1 MEDNE
6 NNDSQSQEVSTHDS
20 NGGSRDK
27 KGRDHRGGGNN
38 RSGGRGGNRGN
49 PRRNGPSKEW
59 KLVEQLA
66 LQSLE
71 EQKKARRWSV
81 FFKLAMFAYVV
92 FIFIALNPSTAGD
105 SASSSKSHTAIVDVS
120 GVIMAGREASADT
133 IVGGLRD
140 AFEAKHS
147 KAVMLRVNSPGG
159 SPVQSN
165 MVYNEIMRLKEKYPD
180 KKVYAV
186 ITDVGASGAYFIA
199 AAADEIYADPASIVG
214 SIGVIS
220 DGFGFTEVMEK
231 VGVERRVYS
240 SGENKAMLDPF
251 SPLNDAQ
258 SAHFG
263 SLLNNVHEQFIAAVK
278 RGRGDRLKEIDTI
291 FSGLMWSGEQ
301 ALPLGL
307 IDGIGSPGTVA
318 RDIIKEEEIVDYSK
332 RPNALQSL
340 VDRLGVKVGATIA
353 ESFGSHLVLK

>member
-6 NNDSQSQEVSTHDS
+6 NNNAQSQDASGHDS
-20 NGGSRDK
+20 NDGARDN
-27 KGRDHRGGGNN
+27 KGRDHRRGGGNRGGRGNN
-38 RSGGRGGNRGN
+38 RSN
-49 PRRNGPSKEW
+49 PRRHGPSKEW

-81 FFKLAMFAYVV
+81 FFKLAMLAYVV
-92 FIFIALNPSTAGD
+92 FIFVALNPSTAGD

-147 KAVMLRVNSPGG
+147 KAVMLRINSPGG

-165 MVYNEIMRLKEKYPD
+165 MVYNEIMRLKEKYSD

-240 SGENKAMLDPF
+240 SGDNKAMLDPF
-251 SPLNDAQ
+251 SPLNEEQ

-263 SLLNNVHEQFIAAVK
+263 TLLTNVHEQFIAAVK
-278 RGRGDRLKEIDTI
+278 RGRGDRLKETDTI

-318 RDIIKEEEIVDYSK
+318 RDIIEEEGIVDYSK

>member
-6 NNDSQSQEVSTHDS
+6 NNNAQSQDASGHDS
-20 NGGSRDK
+20 NDGARDN
-27 KGRDHRGGGNN
+27 KGRDHRRGGGNRGGRGNN
-38 RSGGRGGNRGN
+38 RSN
-49 PRRNGPSKEW
+49 PRRHGPSKEW

-81 FFKLAMFAYVV
+81 FFKLAMLAYVV
-92 FIFIALNPSTAGD
+92 FIFVALNPSTAGD

-147 KAVMLRVNSPGG
+147 KAVMLRINSPGG

-165 MVYNEIMRLKEKYPD
+165 MVYNEIMRLKEKYSD

-240 SGENKAMLDPF
+240 SGDNKAMLDPF
-251 SPLNDAQ
+251 SPLNEEQ

-263 SLLNNVHEQFIAAVK
+263 TLLTNVHEQFIAAVK
-278 RGRGDRLKEIDTI
+278 RGRGDRLKETDTI

>member
-1 MEDNE
+1 MEDNTS
-6 NNDSQSQEVSTHDS
+6 NNTQSQEASGHDS
-20 NGGSRDK
+20 NEGSRDN
-27 KGRDHRGGGNN
+27 KGRDHRGGGN
-38 RSGGRGGNRGN
+38 RGGRGGGNRGN
-49 PRRNGPSKEW
+49 PRRHGPSKEW

-71 EQKKARRWSV
+71 EQKKARRWGV
-81 FFKLAMFAYVV
+81 FFKLAMLAYVV
-92 FIFIALNPSTAGD
+92 FIFVALNPSKVGD

-133 IVGGLRD
+133 IVAGLRD

-147 KAVMLRVNSPGG
+147 KAVMLRINSPGG

-165 MVYNEIMRLKEKYPD
+165 MVYNEIMRLKEKYSD

-240 SGENKAMLDPF
+240 SGDNKAMLDPF
-251 SPLNDAQ
+251 SPLNEKHR
-258 SAHFG
+258 AHFG
-263 SLLNNVHEQFIAAVK
+263 TLLNNVHEQFIAAVK
-278 RGRGDRLKEIDTI
+278 RGRGDRLKETDTI